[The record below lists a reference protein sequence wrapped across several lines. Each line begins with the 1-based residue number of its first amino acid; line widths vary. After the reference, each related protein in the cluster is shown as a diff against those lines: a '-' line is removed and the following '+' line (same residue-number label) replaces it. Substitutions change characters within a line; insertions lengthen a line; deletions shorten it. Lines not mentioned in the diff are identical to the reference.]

1 MIFTKLLLCLRKDVK
16 GEKIHKKIQ
25 NKRKLVEF
33 LDCQIRRISV
43 NKKNIKSIY
52 LILVKMV
59 RICISKLNFAA
70 FVVTRITAFIRTEIR
85 TNGRT

>member
-33 LDCQIRRISV
+33 LDCQTPV

-59 RICISKLNFAA
+59 RICISKLNFADL
-70 FVVTRITAFIRTEIR
+70 VVTRITAFIRTEIR

>member
-1 MIFTKLLLCLRKDVK
+1 VPIRKDVK

-25 NKRKLVEF
+25 NKRKLVE
-33 LDCQIRRISV
+33 LLGCQTPST
-43 NKKNIKSIY
+43 KKNIKNLY

-70 FVVTRITAFIRTEIR
+70 LVVTRITAFIRTEIR